1 MYCSGCLRRIGSA
14 KLFYSLTD
22 VAPVKS
28 RLNSISRVLDATG
41 TGNTNTTT
49 RCLSKLAYQE
59 DELYEKS
66 HITFLHK
73 PNAQGRPSPSTL
85 VTSFSHKGFTL
96 NLDSQVTTYYNQLF
110 QPHSFAVFCVP
121 VEMDFLKSFFVLW
134 LVLHKSENDRMKNL
148 DLPAKQSTYRKTYV
162 MICTL

>member
-1 MYCSGCLRRIGSA
+1 MYCSGCLRRVGSA
-14 KLFYSLTD
+14 KLSYSLTD

-28 RLNSISRVLDATG
+28 RLNNISRVLDATG

-121 VEMDFLKSFFVLW
+121 VEMDFLKSFLYCGLFCT
-134 LVLHKSENDRMKNL
+134 NL
-148 DLPAKQSTYRKTYV
+148 KT
-162 MICTL
+162 IE